1 MPCLLDVKIGHLPEA
16 ELDGNMEWSEVKRT
30 SLQTKGS
37 SETDNMTVTV
47 CPLLVKSSHTSMIE
61 VTTPEKSRLRRVA
74 NSFSVQVSAKQ
85 FFHNPVKSLF
95 SSFANVPDTDDVQ
108 DHFVAGYSEQ
118 PEVEEED
125 SDNLGVND
133 IDMVYHNESDDEIMA
148 ARMLT

>member
-16 ELDGNMEWSEVKRT
+16 ELDGNMEWSEVKRA

-37 SETDNMTVTV
+37 SETENVTVNV

-95 SSFANVPDTDDVQ
+95 SSFANVADADDVQ

-125 SDNLGVND
+125 SDDLGVND